1 MGDFNCVRRSC
12 EQEGVGVIEVGRR
25 EMDDFNGFIN
35 NMELGDFPLLR
46 RKLTWYRSNEFSRRY
61 IDRVL
66 LSREWL
72 VT

>member
-35 NMELGDFPLLR
+35 NMVKLR
-46 RKLTWYRSNEFSRRY
+46 EKL
-61 IDRVL
+61 I
-66 LSREWL
+66 
-72 VT
+72 